1 MANWTGVIT
10 NAGNMVLNKWVNEK
24 VLTFDYAAAGQ
35 GTVNIAGLLAQT
47 SLVSQRQE
55 ASLLGGEE
63 HSNGIRIKIRLPA
76 ADEAYTMNQ
85 IGVWASVT
93 GESPA
98 MIALFQHE
106 QGIPIPGKSESPDF
120 LYTFYGF
127 ISCSN
132 IGEWSVTVDTSATAT
147 LSDIAEIQQS
157 LETHTGDKS
166 NPHEVTAAQT
176 GAIPVSEKGV
186 AGGVAGLDGTGKVP
200 SSQLPDMDYVPL
212 SGGTMTGP
220 LVLPGDPTASLQ
232 AAPKQYV
239 DNALND
245 ITPSGIGA
253 APASHTHAAT
263 DITSGVLPLA
273 RGGTGGAS
281 AAAGLYQLVN
291 NTTALNASD
300 LSATDCFGIAD
311 VSAGDGKKLQ
321 LGQLTTYLLNNLGA
335 ARIQTG
341 SYVGTGTYG
350 SSNPCSL
357 TFDFSPQLF
366 ILFGK
371 ANSNANYRDMIIAI
385 KGGTQLAFTISS
397 GSNPAAAEGSNVGLT
412 FSWGSSTLNWYATN
426 LNYQLNASGVT
437 YNWLAAGT

>member
-1 MANWTGVIT
+1 MADNPITTPLPADLPEQWTYGQTVGPNGTDVGLTEQHGYNYLMRQVNATQEGV
-10 NAGNMVLNKWVNEK
+10 NALGEAFAEVPVLEGGK
-24 VLTFDYAAAGQ
+24 VP
-35 GTVNIAGLLAQT
+35 
-47 SLVSQRQE
+47 VSQ
-55 ASLLGGEE
+55 
-63 HSNGIRIKIRLPA
+63 LPVG
-76 ADEAYTMNQ
+76 TPN
-85 IGVWASVT
+85 
-93 GESPA
+93 
-98 MIALFQHE
+98 
-106 QGIPIPGKSESPDF
+106 
-120 LYTFYGF
+120 
-127 ISCSN
+127 
-132 IGEWSVTVDTSATAT
+132 
-147 LSDIAEIQQS
+147 
-157 LETHTGDKS
+157 
-166 NPHEVTAAQT
+166 
-176 GAIPVSEKGV
+176 
-186 AGGVAGLDGTGKVP
+186 GVAGLDSAGKVP

-239 DNALND
+239 DALRQLLVQKAGDTMTGPLVLPGNP
-245 ITPSGIGA
+245 TANLQA
-253 APASHTHAAT
+253 APKQYIDSVAST
-263 DITSGVLPLA
+263 L
-273 RGGTGGAS
+273 
-281 AAAGLYQLVN
+281 N
-291 NTTALNASD
+291 TALASR
-300 LSATDCFGIAD
+300 
-311 VSAGDGKKLQ
+311 
-321 LGQLTTYLLNNLGA
+321 

>member
-1 MANWTGVIT
+1 MLARASAGETLTLTGVR
-10 NAGNMVLNKWVNEK
+10 AGSGAVSSETAAKA
-24 VLTFDYAAAGQ
+24 LTGLVSVECDGTSSEPAVSGGQISMIVEIRNDVEGGLDTGFLMSEFGIFAQVGDDQPALLYYAALGDGRAQQVLPLSEGLDIHRFP
-35 GTVNIAGLLAQT
+35 VAIA
-47 SLVSQRQE
+47 
-55 ASLLGGEE
+55 
-63 HSNGIRIKIRLPA
+63 
-76 ADEAYTMNQ
+76 
-85 IGVWASVT
+85 VT
-93 GESPA
+93 GEIAVTLGYPA
-98 MIALFQHE
+98 GAFVTQEELEAALAQLDM
-106 QGIPIPGKSESPDF
+106 S
-120 LYTFYGF
+120 GF
-127 ISCSN
+127 
-132 IGEWSVTVDTSATAT
+132 VQKA
-147 LSDIAEIQQS
+147 
-157 LETHTGDKS
+157 GD
-166 NPHEVTAAQT
+166 
-176 GAIPVSEKGV
+176 
-186 AGGVAGLDGTGKVP
+186 
-200 SSQLPDMDYVPL
+200 
-212 SGGTMTGP
+212 TMTGP
-220 LVLPGDPTASLQ
+220 LVLPGNPTANLQ
-232 AAPKQYV
+232 AAPKQYIDSV
-239 DNALND
+239 ASTLNTAL
-245 ITPSGIGA
+245 
-253 APASHTHAAT
+253 ASHTHAAT

-291 NTTALNASD
+291 NTTALNASG

-357 TFDFSPQLF
+357 TFDFMPQLF

-371 ANSNANYRDMIIAI
+371 ANSNANYRNMIIAI
-385 KGGTQLAFTISS
+385 KGGTQLAFMIGS

>member
-1 MANWTGVIT
+1 MLARASAGETLTLTGVK
-10 NAGNMVLNKWVNEK
+10 AGSGTVSSETAAKALTGLVSVECDGTSSAPAVSGGQVSMIVEIRNDVEGGLDIGFLLSEFGVFAK
-24 VLTFDYAAAGQ
+24 VGDDQPALLYYAA
-35 GTVNIAGLLAQT
+35 
-47 SLVSQRQE
+47 
-55 ASLLGGEE
+55 LGGD
-63 HSNGIRIKIRLPA
+63 KAQQVL
-76 ADEAYTMNQ
+76 AYSEGLDVHRFPVA
-85 IGVWASVT
+85 IAVT
-93 GESPA
+93 GEIAVTLGYPA
-98 MIALFQHE
+98 GAFVTQEELEAALAQLDM
-106 QGIPIPGKSESPDF
+106 S
-120 LYTFYGF
+120 GF
-127 ISCSN
+127 
-132 IGEWSVTVDTSATAT
+132 VQKA
-147 LSDIAEIQQS
+147 
-157 LETHTGDKS
+157 GD
-166 NPHEVTAAQT
+166 
-176 GAIPVSEKGV
+176 
-186 AGGVAGLDGTGKVP
+186 
-200 SSQLPDMDYVPL
+200 
-212 SGGTMTGP
+212 TMTGP

-291 NTTALNASD
+291 NTTALTASG

-350 SSNPCSL
+350 SSNPCRL
-357 TFDFSPQLF
+357 QFNFKPQLF

-371 ANSNANYRDMIIAI
+371 SNSNASYRDMIIAI
-385 KGGTQLAFTISS
+385 RGDAQLAFTISH
-397 GSNPAAAEGSNVGLT
+397 GSNPSSPVSTGLI
-412 FSWGSSTLNWYATN
+412 FSWASKYLTWYASTLNN
-426 LNYQLNASGVT
+426 QLNASGVT
-437 YNWLAAGT
+437 YNWLVAGA

>member
-1 MANWTGVIT
+1 MLARASAGETLTLTGVK
-10 NAGNMVLNKWVNEK
+10 AGSGTVSSETAAKALTGLVSVECDGTSSAPAVSGGQVSMIVEIRNDVEGGLDTGFLLSEFGVFAK
-24 VLTFDYAAAGQ
+24 VGDDQPALLYYAALGGDKAQQVLAYSEGLDVHRFPVAIAVTGEIAVTLGYPAGAFVTQ
-35 GTVNIAGLLAQT
+35 EEL
-47 SLVSQRQE
+47 E
-55 ASLLGGEE
+55 ASLAQLDM
-63 HSNGIRIKIRLPA
+63 S
-76 ADEAYTMNQ
+76 
-85 IGVWASVT
+85 
-93 GESPA
+93 
-98 MIALFQHE
+98 
-106 QGIPIPGKSESPDF
+106 
-120 LYTFYGF
+120 GF
-127 ISCSN
+127 
-132 IGEWSVTVDTSATAT
+132 VQKA
-147 LSDIAEIQQS
+147 
-157 LETHTGDKS
+157 GD
-166 NPHEVTAAQT
+166 
-176 GAIPVSEKGV
+176 
-186 AGGVAGLDGTGKVP
+186 
-200 SSQLPDMDYVPL
+200 
-212 SGGTMTGP
+212 TMTGP

-291 NTTALNASD
+291 NTTALTASG

-350 SSNPCSL
+350 SSNPCRL
-357 TFDFSPQLF
+357 QLDFKPQLF

-371 ANSNANYRDMIIAI
+371 SNSNTSYRDMIIAI
-385 KGGTQLAFTISS
+385 RGDTQLAFTISH
-397 GSNPAAAEGSNVGLT
+397 GSNPSSPVSTGLI
-412 FSWGSSTLNWYATN
+412 FSWGSKYLTWYASS
-426 LNYQLNASGVT
+426 LNNQLNASGVT
-437 YNWLAAGT
+437 YNWLVAGA